1 MVVNI
6 FLDSNF
12 DVNTIIN
19 LNFQLPNEDVKQ
31 ILVNDFD
38 LDDNPNYIKA
48 FLDDNTKD
56 TALCFTLLN
65 KNDIW
70 HKRKVFIQL
79 YWLLDSL
86 NEKYKISEIHLKDG
100 FCNARVNNIFYS
112 DGERNFSLLTSPV
125 YNINRVVKAFVAS
138 NQKIK
143 VTGNKEYFL
152 PTKQFFRELSFVAL
166 SVMLFI
172 KIFFLNIK
180 IIKSPSSNTIA
191 ISRAYAHA
199 VYFKQFINSN
209 LIISENYS
217 IISLFRNIFSFR
229 FWKILTYFLKTSI
242 KNLHVGNLSIEPHAK
257 YSKLEL
263 ITKYLQS
270 SPMTLLYLA
279 NNIEKEKKH
288 IISAELLTAH
298 SAILYIFAIETNS
311 KLSIIQTVSLFKINN
326 FYFNYCHNFLFEN
339 YSMYKWFSEKHKNP
353 VNYKFEGNGYVK
365 REKGREVLDEILYIS
380 QPSLKT
386 IDLDYQIIERVNI
399 DKKIDVRLHPRDSN
413 NRYNGLSVQQGRSF
427 SIDKYDMIIT
437 RTSSMAVQAIYLN
450 TPVVYCLFD
459 DWSRNN
465 DLYYIT
471 NNYYGI
477 AKNLNELIT
486 ILNNYDKLIMEFEKF
501 RKDFLNN
508 NSKKDK
514 FSLKKYLKRN
524 E

>member
-6 FLDSNF
+6 FLDSNI
-12 DVNTIIN
+12 DVNTIIK
-19 LNFQLPNEDVKQ
+19 LNFQLPNADIKQ

-38 LDDNPNYIKA
+38 LEDNPNYIKA
-48 FLDDNTKD
+48 FRDDNTKD
-56 TALCFTLLN
+56 TGLCFALLN

-86 NEKYKISEIHLKDG
+86 NEEYTISEIQLKDG
-100 FCNARVNNIFYS
+100 RCIAKVNNIFYS
-112 DGERNFSLLTSPV
+112 DGERNFSLLTSPI
-125 YNINRVVKAFVAS
+125 YNINRVVSAFVIN

-143 VTGNKEYFL
+143 VTGKKMYFL
-152 PTKQFFRELSFVAL
+152 PVKQFFRELSFVAL
-166 SVMLFI
+166 SIMLFF

-180 IIKSPSSNTIA
+180 IIKSSSSNTIA
-191 ISRAYAHA
+191 ISRAYAHI
-199 VYFKQFINSN
+199 VYFKKFIDSN

-229 FWKILTYFLKTSI
+229 FWKILKYFLKISV

-288 IISAELLTAH
+288 VISAELLTAH
-298 SAILYIFAIETNS
+298 SAILYFFAIKTYS

-339 YSMYKWFSEKHKNP
+339 YSTYKWFFKKHKCQR
-353 VNYKFEGNGYVK
+353 NYKFEGNGYII
-365 REKGREVLDEILYIS
+365 REKERVVLEKILYIS
-380 QPSLKT
+380 QPSLKA
-386 IDLDYQIIERVNI
+386 IDLDYKIIQRVNI

-413 NRYNGLSVQQGRSF
+413 NRYKGLYVQQGRDF
-427 SIDKYDMIIT
+427 SVDKYDLIIT
-437 RTSSMAVQAIYLN
+437 RTSSMAVQAIYSN

-465 DLYYIT
+465 SLYYIT
-471 NNYYGI
+471 INYYGI
-477 AKNLNELIT
+477 AKNLNELNT
-486 ILNNYDKLIMEFEKF
+486 ILNNYDKLLMEFKKF
-501 RKDFLNN
+501 REGFLNN
-508 NSKKDK
+508 NSKKDV
-514 FSLKKYLKRN
+514 FSLKKYLK
-524 E
+524 EA